1 MLCRVGILPEVVG
14 RTDRD
19 ACAAGALDG
28 LEKPFGLS
36 CRYRDKLEVCHDFPP
51 MSSTD
56 LEKTAWRNVR
66 SFTLFRM
73 FFSARFY
80 YPVYALLFLDYGLTL
95 AQFGLLN
102 GIWAATIV
110 CLEVPSGALADT
122 VGRRNLL
129 IVAGICMLL
138 EMAVLLVAPVGGG
151 GWLFAFFVLN
161 RVLSGAAE
169 AAASGADE
177 ALVYDSLKEAGQE
190 GEWGK
195 VLERVQRDTSLAFFF
210 AMMIGAAVYDPQ
222 MVNAVLQFFGAS
234 FLVEQSQL
242 IRLPI
247 LLTFFSGVIVFWMA
261 LRMKEPALETKLTV
275 RETLAQSWKQT
286 GSAARWIWVTPLP
299 FGIILAAMVIDSV
312 VRQFLTLASEYWN
325 VIELPIASYG
335 LIGSS
340 MALMGLFVPRLAR
353 LLTEKSTP
361 LKNFLLTSSA
371 VFIGLLGL
379 GFAVPLWGIVPAI
392 FLYASIQL
400 TGFFVSRYLNEAAPS
415 EQRAT
420 VLSFRGLS
428 TNFSYGAVSLMY
440 SGLIVWIKSQAD
452 GTVVGE
458 AAQQSVFVDSLQTFA
473 WYFAFTVLMVFVI
486 YRLRFG
492 RKS

>member
-1 MLCRVGILPEVVG
+1 MD
-14 RTDRD
+14 T
-19 ACAAGALDG
+19 AN
-28 LEKPFGLS
+28 LE
-36 CRYRDKLEVCHDFPP
+36 
-51 MSSTD
+51 TI
-56 LEKTAWRNVR
+56 AWRNVR

-102 GIWAATIV
+102 GLWAVTIV
-110 CLEVPSGALADT
+110 LLEVPSGALADT

-129 IVAGICMLL
+129 ILAGICMLL
-138 EMAVLLVAPVGGG
+138 EMFVLLLVPVGAS
-151 GWLFAFFVLN
+151 GWLFGFFALN

-177 ALVYDSLKEAGQE
+177 ALVYDSLKAAGLE
-190 GEWGK
+190 DRWGH

-210 AMMIGAAVYDPQ
+210 AMMIGAAVYDPE
-222 MVNAVLQFFGAS
+222 MVNAVLQFVGAP
-234 FLVEQSQL
+234 FLVEQAQL
-242 IRLPI
+242 VKLPI
-247 LLTFFSGVIVFWMA
+247 ALTFFSGGIVFWMA
-261 LRMKEPALETKLTV
+261 LRMREAPTGSALSV
-275 RETLAQSWKQT
+275 RATLAQSWRQT
-286 GSAARWIWVTPLP
+286 GAAARWIWATPLP
-299 FGIILAAMVIDSV
+299 FAIILAAMVIDSS

-335 LIGSS
+335 LIGAGMS
-340 MALMGLFVPRLAR
+340 LMGLFVPRLAR

-361 LKNFLLTSSA
+361 LKNFLLTGAA
-371 VFIGLLGL
+371 VFTGLLGL
-379 GFAVPLWGIVPAI
+379 GLAVPIWGILPAI
-392 FLYASIQL
+392 LLYASIQL

-428 TNFSYGAVSLMY
+428 TNFSYGAVSLLY
-440 SGLIVWIKSQAD
+440 SGLIVWIQSQAQ
-452 GTVVGE
+452 GA
-458 AAQQSVFVDSLQTFA
+458 AAQDAVFVDSLQYFA
-473 WYFAFTVLMVFVI
+473 WYFAFTLFMVFVL

-492 RKS
+492 KRKYQ